1 MTWKYLLYAQYPAFF
16 LLALFFLISYMRVR
30 KSSAVKSVLWVLLF
44 GAALACSV
52 LFDFLGVQQKYWTL
66 KTLFP
71 LSVASWIGIA
81 LVVVAIIARIVHIIE
96 KKRSR
101 YLLEKELRRA
111 EKEKNAAAEE
121 KKAEY
126 EARLEGAKAEREEL
140 LREALVKANKR
151 EEEIISEARESA
163 ARIKEKAHADIEQEK
178 KKALNEVKNEISSIS
193 IGIAEKVCE
202 KEIDE
207 EKHADLVLEFINR
220 IGEAS

>member
-52 LFDFLGVQQKYWTL
+52 LFAFLGVQQKYWTL

-111 EKEKNAAAEE
+111 EKEKNAAVAHAQEESREAVRQAHEEGFRAARQEAAAERLSQATG
-121 KKAEY
+121 KAE
-126 EARLEGAKAEREEL
+126 AE
-140 LREALVKANKR
+140 
-151 EEEIISEARESA
+151 A
-163 ARIKEKAHADIEQEK
+163 ARSDLAQEAAAPIELK
-178 KKALNEVKNEISSIS
+178 L
-193 IGIAEKVCE
+193 
-202 KEIDE
+202 DE
-207 EKHADLVLEFINR
+207 
-220 IGEAS
+220 